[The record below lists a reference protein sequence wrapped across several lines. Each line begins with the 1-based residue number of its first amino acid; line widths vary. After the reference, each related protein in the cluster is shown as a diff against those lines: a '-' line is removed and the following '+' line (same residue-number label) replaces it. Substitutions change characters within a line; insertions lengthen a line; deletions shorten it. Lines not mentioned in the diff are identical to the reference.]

1 METVF
6 IVKSEANT
14 FGKMSWR
21 VQTKESPSGFTLS
34 TLVEWTD
41 SLCHFSLRFST
52 WGCLPVMHTLST
64 LPPLPAMATPILP
77 CSWQGLKAGGEDG
90 PSGTAERISPA
101 EGHRAGIVRKRH
113 GGTGGS
119 SGPMDMDMNME
130 GWRGAWSL
138 ELCGGSYSGQGPNKP
153 CLHFLVPLSECP
165 SSQGR
170 DIALVL
176 VVLWRP
182 PPYYV
187 DFYQP
192 SLKGLAMCPD
202 LIQTRSF
209 PLFPSF
215 YH

>member
-1 METVF
+1 
-6 IVKSEANT
+6 
-14 FGKMSWR
+14 
-21 VQTKESPSGFTLS
+21 
-34 TLVEWTD
+34 
-41 SLCHFSLRFST
+41 
-52 WGCLPVMHTLST
+52 MHTLSA

-77 CSWQGLKAGGEDG
+77 CSPQGLKAGGEDG

-101 EGHRAGIVRKRH
+101 EGHRAGIVRERH
-113 GGTGGS
+113 GGIGGS
-119 SGPMDMDMNME
+119 RGPMDMDVNME
-130 GWRGAWSL
+130 GWSGAWSL

-153 CLHFLVPLSECP
+153 CLHFLVPLSECL

-202 LIQTRSF
+202 LIQTRSS

-215 YH
+215 YHWNQMEIHVLLRLPKKETAQPWLYFIPAFWTILFPECSILQLGQSCNIKPLSHGMT